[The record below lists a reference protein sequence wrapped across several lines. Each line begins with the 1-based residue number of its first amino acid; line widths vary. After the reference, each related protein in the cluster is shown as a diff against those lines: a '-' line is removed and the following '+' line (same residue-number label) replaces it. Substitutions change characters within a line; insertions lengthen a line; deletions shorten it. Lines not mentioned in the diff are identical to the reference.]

1 MTKLYSTFQ
10 ERYNHTP
17 KSRGIWTGERGN
29 SIFIPFDIY
38 SDVINKLN
46 KYNLNGI
53 TYIDGCVD
61 FSKCSV
67 ATIAIPDMS
76 KCRYKNFAACNE
88 KCAIYWNSIN
98 FLDYSDWTSSSVKK
112 YREQNCFTWHERNDC
127 VHCDLV
133 PTIIHSFFTH
143 LGGVSECRH
152 RDNA

>member
-10 ERYNHTP
+10 ERCNHTP
-17 KSRGIWTGERGN
+17 KTRGYWTGERGN

-38 SDVINKLN
+38 SDVINELN

-61 FSKCSV
+61 FSRCSV

-76 KCRYKNFAACNE
+76 IYRYKNFTACNE
-88 KCAIYWNSIN
+88 ECATYWNSIN

-112 YREQNCFTWHERNDC
+112 YRKCNQLTWHERNDC
-127 VHCDLV
+127 ANCDLV

-152 RDNA
+152 KDAV

>member
-10 ERYNHTP
+10 ERCNHTP

-29 SIFIPFDIY
+29 SIFIPFDTY

-98 FLDYSDWTSSSVKK
+98 FLDYSD
-112 YREQNCFTWHERNDC
+112 
-127 VHCDLV
+127 
-133 PTIIHSFFTH
+133 
-143 LGGVSECRH
+143 
-152 RDNA
+152 